1 MRYEIPKR
9 TMTYADSLE
18 AIGLASLLQDITGKG
33 VQVLDSGDRF
43 VLEAGDLPPLA
54 GWPPLSPGYPFI
66 YVKGD
71 GERPWGQIL
80 DYEREREKAE
90 QLREF
95 RRATGKKREALLRA
109 LAEQGLPE
117 PPQPSAEYGMAVF
130 LASMRKGWSSDKQLY
145 RWIIEDPSRAAAWTA
160 YHLGVA
166 SQKTDDPDV
175 SNSQVFNPISG
186 KGVHRPK
193 PDSTTPGSI
202 SDKVIDPFTEW
213 MKIRGAFRA
222 MLPYGQS
229 GNFKVF
235 VVEPGDIKLDQLEF
249 LRYELLKHQLWG
261 GVRLDIEAALRLT
274 ELLILHSD
282 VMDRGILLRRR
293 RPAEVVRGL
302 HQAYFQSLGTAA
314 ALMNYSFTTLPS
326 WFAIND
332 RDDANAFIAVIREHI
347 GDKQRDGVTGC
358 LRSLDEERSG
368 DIPVLQQYRRWLM
381 TGNLKDFLEFCQR
394 FALHQMERLGRDE
407 WVKAMTTSGLDIIM
421 GRGYHMEEIIGSE
434 GFKSVAHAI
443 RSATIYALS
452 AQKQKQ
458 PLRHEVCFGLA
469 QKWKQKIKAGKE
481 EFIAALCDFVQQYNW
496 ESENL
501 DLHVAAGSP
510 KHHKVRAQHL
520 DEVIQLINSRPNGAE
535 LVGMLLLAYGYARVP
550 KAEGTGVADDNGNGN
565 E

>member
-33 VQVLDSGDRF
+33 VQVRDSGDRF
-43 VLEAGDLPPLA
+43 VLDPGDLPPLA
-54 GWPPLSPGYPFI
+54 DWPPVRPGYPFI
-66 YVKGD
+66 YIKSD
-71 GERPWGQIL
+71 GQRPSGEVL

-145 RWIIEDPSRAAAWTA
+145 HWIIQDPRRAALWTA
-160 YHLGVA
+160 YHLGVTG
-166 SQKTDDPDV
+166 QKADAPEV

-202 SDKVIDPFTEW
+202 SDKVINPFAEW
-213 MKIRGAFRA
+213 MKIRGTFRA

-235 VVEPGDIKLDQLEF
+235 VIEPGNIKLDQLEF
-249 LRYELLKHQLWG
+249 LRYELLKYQLWG

-282 VMDRGILLRRR
+282 VMDGGILLRRR

-302 HQAYFQSLGTAA
+302 HQAFFQSLGTAA

-332 RDDANAFIAVIREHI
+332 RDDANAFIVVIREHI

-358 LRSLDEERSG
+358 L
-368 DIPVLQQYRRWLM
+368 
-381 TGNLKDFLEFCQR
+381 
-394 FALHQMERLGRDE
+394 
-407 WVKAMTTSGLDIIM
+407 
-421 GRGYHMEEIIGSE
+421 
-434 GFKSVAHAI
+434 
-443 RSATIYALS
+443 
-452 AQKQKQ
+452 
-458 PLRHEVCFGLA
+458 
-469 QKWKQKIKAGKE
+469 
-481 EFIAALCDFVQQYNW
+481 
-496 ESENL
+496 
-501 DLHVAAGSP
+501 
-510 KHHKVRAQHL
+510 
-520 DEVIQLINSRPNGAE
+520 
-535 LVGMLLLAYGYARVP
+535 
-550 KAEGTGVADDNGNGN
+550 
-565 E
+565 